1 MVITDSFVF
10 VHQPKT
16 GGHFVRAA
24 LNEACRLED
33 ADFLSR
39 LMRRVRLAGGRFVM
53 EVDPFH
59 GTCHAIP
66 EKQRGKPILS
76 AVRSPFEYYVSQ
88 YHYGWWITHPEDCF
102 SDMTAVRAGFPN
114 FPDLRFEEFLMC
126 LNRFDKHFERLNP
139 HGRTRNEELGLCSA
153 QFISFY
159 FKEPNDSYA
168 SLDLDGPIDSWPSK
182 MFDVRF
188 LRTESL
194 NDDLYD
200 FLISVGYRRRN
211 VSFIKDKSRV
221 IPSAQNTTQ
230 RSGDYMSYYSDFARE
245 FVLNKD
251 LLLFKLFPE
260 FLINSK

>member
-16 GGHFVRAA
+16 GGHFVRDA
-24 LNEACRLED
+24 LNEACRRED

-39 LMRRVRLAGGRFVM
+39 FARCVRLAGSRFVT

-59 GTCHAIP
+59 GTCHDIP
-66 EKQRGKPILS
+66 ERQRSKPILS
-76 AVRSPFEYYVSQ
+76 AVRNPFEYYVSQ
-88 YHYGWWITHPEDCF
+88 YHYGWWITHPDDCF
-102 SDMTAVRAGFPN
+102 SDMAAVRAGFPN
-114 FPDLRFEEFLMC
+114 FPDLLFEEFLMC
-126 LNRFDKHFERLNP
+126 VNRFDKHFEWLNP
-139 HGRTRNEELGLCSA
+139 HGRTRADDLGLCSA

-159 FKEPNDSYA
+159 FKEPKEGYG
-168 SLDLDGPIDSWPSK
+168 SLDLDGPVDSWLSK

-194 NDDLYD
+194 NDDLYN

-211 VSFIKDKSRV
+211 VRFIKNRSPIV
-221 IPSAQNTTQ
+221 PSAQNTTQ
-230 RSGDYMSYYSDFARE
+230 RSGDYISYYGDFARE

-251 LLLFKLFPE
+251 RFLFKLFPE
-260 FLINSK
+260 FLIKSK